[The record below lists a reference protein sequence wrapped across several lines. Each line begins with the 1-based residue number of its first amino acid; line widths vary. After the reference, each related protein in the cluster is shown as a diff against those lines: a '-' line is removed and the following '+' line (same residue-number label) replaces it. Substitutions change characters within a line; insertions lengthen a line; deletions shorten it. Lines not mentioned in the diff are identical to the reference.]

1 MRTIS
6 MRTISVIITLLCFVF
21 VAFSYMAYGEDIHT
35 TKWKVTWEV
44 VSTYSVACPQPKP
57 VTDEFGRVSQSMGV
71 TLQACWDTEVTQHE
85 KLFYSREDAEAFV
98 ERGKEQRPSML
109 WQEPDLRNFKIV
121 ESIN

>member
-21 VAFSYMAYGEDIHT
+21 VAFSHMAYGEDIHT

-57 VTDEFGRVSQSMGV
+57 TADEFGRVSQSMGI
-71 TLQACWDTEVTQHE
+71 TLQACWDTEITKQE
-85 KLFYSREDAEAFV
+85 RFFSSLEDAKAFV
-98 ERGKEQRPSML
+98 KRGKEQESSII
-109 WQEPDLRNFKIV
+109 WQEPDLRNFKIW
-121 ESIN
+121 EMKR